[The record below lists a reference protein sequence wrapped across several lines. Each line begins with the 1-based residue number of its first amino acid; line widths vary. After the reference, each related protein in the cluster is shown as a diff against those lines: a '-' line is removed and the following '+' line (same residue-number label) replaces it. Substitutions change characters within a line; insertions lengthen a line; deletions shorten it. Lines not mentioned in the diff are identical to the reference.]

1 MRRSSSM
8 TRMRKFVGV
17 FIDLFVEILI
27 FKLPMKCYS
36 AMNTCEM
43 AISGFIY
50 RTMNLYSHDS
60 LTFNLSGSIFPI
72 H

>member
-17 FIDLFVEILI
+17 FIDLFVEIRI

-36 AMNTCEM
+36 AMNTREM
-43 AISGFIY
+43 TISGFIY